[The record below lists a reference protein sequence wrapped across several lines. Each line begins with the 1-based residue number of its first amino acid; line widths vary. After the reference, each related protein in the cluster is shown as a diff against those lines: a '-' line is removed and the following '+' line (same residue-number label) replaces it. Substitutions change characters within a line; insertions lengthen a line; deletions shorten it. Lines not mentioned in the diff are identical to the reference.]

1 MPSIDNPRLCGGTFF
16 ALLLEAKIEAMSQRE
31 HWQGHKDERIIPN
44 LMSKLLWVMS
54 GSEQK
59 LAGKAL
65 ETFGSNVNKYRLC
78 KIASGAHVPLKKN
91 GQEVRAFD
99 KMVRENYETVLK
111 RMDMFIEEFLDL
123 REEVEKDKNLVKAL
137 LETVSKDETCTD
149 ASFYVNED
157 GSSVTRD
164 DLIAMKNICFPAF
177 VLGMWHYALMGPD
190 SNTEGKDTIDAWC
203 PSTGGG
209 HREYTGTMGQ
219 DWPEIS
225 LHGCGTATYEDE
237 SSDEPILEDKRSED
251 ENVDTASQAESNNGG
266 TAQQTLNQTQ
276 QIINPFTFI
285 QNGDNNTQI
294 GYIQNQTI
302 NKQ

>member
-54 GSEQK
+54 GSEPK
-59 LAGKAL
+59 LTGKAL

-78 KIASGAHVPLKKN
+78 KIASGAHVPLKKT

-99 KMVRENYETVLK
+99 KLVKENYRTVLG
-111 RMDMFIEEFLDL
+111 RMDEFIAEYLDL

-137 LETVSKDETCTD
+137 LDTVSKDESCKE
-149 ASFYVNED
+149 ASFYVNEG
-157 GSSVTRD
+157 GSPVTRD
-164 DLIAMKNICFPAF
+164 ELIAMKNICFPAF
-177 VLGMWHYALMGPD
+177 VLGMWHYALTGPN
-190 SNTEGKDTIDAWC
+190 SNEDGKDTIDTWC

-225 LHGCGTATYEDE
+225 LHGCAAIADEDDVV
-237 SSDEPILEDKRSED
+237 DEPELEDKTMDDRTES
-251 ENVDTASQAESNNGG
+251 ASQDESDKESTG
-266 TAQQTLNQTQ
+266 QQTLSQTQ
-276 QIINPFTFI
+276 QIYNPFTFI